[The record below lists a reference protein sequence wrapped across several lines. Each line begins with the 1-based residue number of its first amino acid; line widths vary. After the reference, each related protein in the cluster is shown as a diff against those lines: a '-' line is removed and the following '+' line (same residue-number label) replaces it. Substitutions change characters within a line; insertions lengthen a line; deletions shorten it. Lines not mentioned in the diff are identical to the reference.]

1 MSPLLRVTSTP
12 VTRRSMTEAR
22 MGARKLAGSAPLF
35 ALAVALLAV
44 SGWHPAAADESVPS
58 AAPQPPSATAP
69 APAPSQNASVKADSV
84 LQAAEPRDT
93 VSKPQDAGTPAS
105 KDTPPAERVEN
116 ASTAPGEKP
125 AETAVTTPGL
135 AKQTE
140 SPKGA
145 PAGAALPRSESP

>member
-22 MGARKLAGSAPLF
+22 MGARKLAGSAPLL

-44 SGWHPAAADESVPS
+44 SGSHPAAADESVPS

-84 LQAAEPRDT
+84 LPAAAALRDT

-105 KDTPPAERVEN
+105 KDTPPVERVEN

-125 AETAVTTPGL
+125 AETAVTPPGL

-145 PAGAALPRSESP
+145 PAGAALPR